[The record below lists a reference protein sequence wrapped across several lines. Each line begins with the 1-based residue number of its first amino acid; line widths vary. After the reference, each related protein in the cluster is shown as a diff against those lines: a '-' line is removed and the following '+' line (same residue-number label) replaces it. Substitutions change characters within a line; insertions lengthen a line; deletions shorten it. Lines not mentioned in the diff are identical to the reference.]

1 MGDAAKIEK
10 LEAALK
16 KLVNLPHAWDT
27 GSAYVS
33 AKFTKRNDA
42 AIADAITLLKE
53 SN

>member
-16 KLVNLPHAWDT
+16 KLVNLHHDWET

-33 AKFTKRNDA
+33 ARFTKRNDA

-53 SN
+53 SD